1 MPEPNSARTT
11 NKLLTAV
18 VVFLTFAALKF
29 AAPVFIALLLTVLL
43 VYVIDPLVVF
53 LHRRKLPLWLAA
65 LIAIIFFFAL
75 FLGLAILIFFDL
87 PHFGRTFPRFQEAIA
102 TRAQALLNNVEASIG
117 TSITIDPFEEL
128 RTLPVRPIVMSAARS
143 SFRFLSEFLLIFFFA
158 IILLLGKYRFVR
170 KILTV
175 FPRRHSLV
183 PIVLKHVDSHLRAYL
198 GIKALASLAIGIVT
212 MGILLLFGVE
222 FAVTWG
228 FLTVVLNFVPT
239 LGPLTAI
246 ALPVLISLVQ
256 FPGSLLPLAIAA
268 SLGALHVGVSSFIEP
283 RVLGERLD
291 LSFFVIFLSLFFWGW
306 MWGPAGI
313 LLAVPVTASLKI
325 VMERIPATS
334 RIAMLLGRYR
344 DRNRRTSSEEA
355 TEEDADDELP

>member
-1 MPEPNSARTT
+1 MPEPNPARTT
-11 NKLLTAV
+11 NKLLTVV
-18 VVFLTFAALKF
+18 VVFLTGAALKL

-53 LHRRKLPLWLAA
+53 LHKRRLPLWLAA
-65 LIAIIFFFAL
+65 LIAIVFFFAL

-87 PHFGRTFPRFQEAIA
+87 PHFGRTFPKFQEEI
-102 TRAQALLNNVEASIG
+102 TVRAQALLRSVEQSIG
-117 TSITIDPFEEL
+117 TTLTIDPFEEL
-128 RTLPVRPIVMSAARS
+128 RTLPVRPIVMGAARS
-143 SFRFLSEFLLIFFFA
+143 SIRFLSEFLLIFFFA

-170 KILTV
+170 MILTV

-183 PIVLKHVDSHLRAYL
+183 PMVLKHVDRHLRAYL

-212 MGILLLFGVE
+212 MGILLLFRVE

-228 FLTVVLNFVPT
+228 FVTVILNFVPT

-246 ALPVLISLVQ
+246 VLPVLISLVQ

-268 SLGALHVGVSSFIEP
+268 SLSALHVGVSSFLEP
-283 RVLGERLD
+283 RFLGERLD

-313 LLAVPVTASLKI
+313 ILAVPVTASLKI
-325 VMERIPATS
+325 IMERIPATS

-344 DRNRRTSSEEA
+344 TRRRPKPPFPRPI
-355 TEEDADDELP
+355 DPPGNLL